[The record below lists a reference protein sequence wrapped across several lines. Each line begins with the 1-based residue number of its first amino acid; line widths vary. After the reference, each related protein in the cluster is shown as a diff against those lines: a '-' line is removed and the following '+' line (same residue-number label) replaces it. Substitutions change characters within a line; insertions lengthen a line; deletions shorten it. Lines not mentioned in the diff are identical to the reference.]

1 MLSAAMLITPLTIPA
16 MADNG
21 IQVTINGEAIPFYV
35 PPQMVNDRTMVPL
48 RAIFEA
54 LGASVDWNPETSTV
68 TSTKD
73 SSVSRN
79 TGNGTKVRL
88 PNGNRN
94 SRFISA

>member
-1 MLSAAMLITPLTIPA
+1 MRPLKKILCGMLSVAMLITSLTIPA

-21 IQVTINGEAIPFYV
+21 IHVTINGEAIPFDV

-73 SSVSRN
+73 SSTIKLTVKQKN
-79 TGNGTKVRL
+79 
-88 PNGNRN
+88 
-94 SRFISA
+94 